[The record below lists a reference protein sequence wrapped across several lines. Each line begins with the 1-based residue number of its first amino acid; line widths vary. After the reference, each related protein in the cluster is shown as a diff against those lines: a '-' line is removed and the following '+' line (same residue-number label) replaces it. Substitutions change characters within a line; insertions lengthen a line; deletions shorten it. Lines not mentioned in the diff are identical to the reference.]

1 MSGMRLVS
9 VRHLQL
15 TFVALLTA
23 SCAGSAGTPVEGS
36 RSQTVATSPTV
47 APRTTAFPLAEVY
60 LPTYQPM
67 EALPV
72 AQLGGRLVLDNGC
85 LWLEHAEGRAL
96 PLWPANSR
104 VEREG
109 DTLVVV
115 NSAGARAEVGTDVL
129 GGGGEYG
136 PELYDFVVELIG
148 QEIPP
153 ACRGDGY
160 YWLVYGVEAADE
172 SSPPPP

>member
-1 MSGMRLVS
+1 MRTI
-9 VRHLQL
+9 HLTL
-15 TFVALLTA
+15 IALLTT
-23 SCAGSAGTPVEGS
+23 SCAQSVGTPVEGS
-36 RSQTVATSPTV
+36 PTTTDSTPAISRPATSPS
-47 APRTTAFPLAEVY
+47 AEVY
-60 LPTYQPM
+60 LPTYRPM
-67 EALPV
+67 EDVPE
-72 AQLGGRLVLDNGC
+72 AQLGGRLILDNGC

-115 NSAGARAEVGTDVL
+115 NSGGARAEVGTDVL
-129 GGGGEYG
+129 GGGGEYS
-136 PELYDFVVELIG
+136 PEHYDFVVELIG
-148 QEIPP
+148 EEIPP

-172 SSPPPP
+172 